1 MKQMIKNEKGVT
13 MIAIV
18 ITIIILLIIVATV
31 SFSSKNGI
39 DMKKMNNM
47 YTDIILL
54 EDKVAFYFL
63 ENGTIPAKGAAL
75 LPEEIPNEIKT
86 YNPNDNENHYKL
98 DLDLLENIDLNYAI
112 DASNVRD
119 AYIINEKSHAIYY
132 LKGVTISEYD
142 NLKMDKKQEVTY
154 YTIPRKYDAVDLV
167 ELESEIEG
175 VDATYADIDFFIFS
189 SSDPS
194 VIVGFDKSKLTGGK
208 NFHGDLVIPFER
220 TYVDENG
227 LIQTIRITKIEE
239 DAFNADK
246 NVKIEG
252 NVYIPNKI
260 TVGEGAFKGQSAI
273 DGATIYVSYL
283 GEGAFEDCSGMKNL
297 TIKGLKVIPKD
308 AFRGALNSSTA
319 QITIGEPVEVIEEY
333 AFEGMASVS
342 KIVFPRTLKR
352 VKPYAFANPTSN
364 SGIEQIDL
372 SLCDGLMEVG
382 EYAFYDHQKVISI
395 TVSPLARIKIGHMA
409 FNNAKSSILPRTSHF
424 YLNDYS
430 TYYTDSFP
438 SGFTIHSGT
447 NLDSSET

>member
-54 EDKVAFYFL
+54 EDKVAFYYL
-63 ENGTIPAKGAAL
+63 EHGTIPAKGAAL
-75 LPEEIPNEIKT
+75 LPEEIPDEIKT
-86 YNPNDNENHYKL
+86 YNPNDNENYYKL

-119 AYIINEKSHAIYY
+119 IYIINEKSHAIYY

-142 NLKMDKKQEVTY
+142 NLTMNRKQDVTY

-175 VDATYADIDFFIFS
+175 VDTTYTDINIFAFS

-194 VIVGFDKSKLTGGK
+194 VIIGFNGGK
-208 NFHGDLVIPFER
+208 YSAGSYFSSDLVIPFER

-227 LIQTIRITKIEE
+227 LIQTVRITKIEE
-239 DAFNADK
+239 NAFNADK
-246 NVKIEG
+246 NIKIEG

-260 TVGEGAFKGQSAI
+260 TVGKGAFKGQTAI
-273 DGATIYVSYL
+273 TGATLYISYL
-283 GEGAFEDCSGMKNL
+283 GEGAFENCSAMSNL
-297 TIKGLKVIPKD
+297 TIKGLKTIPKN
-308 AFRGALNSSTA
+308 AFNGALKAPTV
-319 QITIGEPVEVIEEY
+319 QITIGEPVEVIEEN
-333 AFEGMASVS
+333 AFSGISSVT
-342 KIVFPRTLKR
+342 KIVFPKTLKR
-352 VKPYAFANPTSN
+352 VNAYAFANPTSN
-364 SGIEQIDL
+364 TGIKNIDF
-372 SLCDGLMEVG
+372 SLCDGLMEIG
-382 EYAFYDHQKVISI
+382 DSAFFNHKKIEAI
-395 TVSPLARIKIGHMA
+395 TVSPLARIKIGQKA
-409 FNNAKSSILPRTSHF
+409 FNNESLSISGPIHC

-430 TYYTDSFP
+430 TYYTNSFP